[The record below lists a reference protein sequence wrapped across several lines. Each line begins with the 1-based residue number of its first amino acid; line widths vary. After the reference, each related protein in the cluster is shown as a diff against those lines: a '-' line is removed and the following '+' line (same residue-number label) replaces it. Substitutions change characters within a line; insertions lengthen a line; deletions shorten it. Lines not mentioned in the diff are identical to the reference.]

1 MEIGPDETG
10 RNAADHSGSTA
21 TRPRVGWGGPRAS
34 RGRGRA
40 SMLPPAIAVIV
51 AAVSYGFLPNELLF
65 VSPMVIPVIEIALL
79 VLLLLT
85 NRTHVGNTV
94 RLGRAVSI
102 LLSSVVILT
111 NLAALGRLVA
121 LLGSDADGMA
131 MLIGGIQVWVTIV
144 IGFTL
149 LYWQIDRGGPVVRHR
164 WSRKAVPL
172 ADWQFAE
179 DANGGTSSEVGDSSS
194 ETSDWMPEFVD
205 YLYLSLSNSSAY
217 SSSDS
222 PLSTR
227 AKIFMGV
234 QSTAAML
241 VSLVIVARAVGTI
254 GA

>member
-1 MEIGPDETG
+1 METG
-10 RNAADHSGSTA
+10 VDQTGHGGSTA
-21 TRPRVGWGGPRAS
+21 TRHRVGWGGPRAS
-34 RGRGRA
+34 RGSGRA
-40 SMLPPAIAVIV
+40 RMLPQAIAVVV

-65 VSPMVIPVIEIALL
+65 VSPVVIPAIEIVLL
-79 VLLLLT
+79 VLLFVT

-94 RLGRAVSI
+94 RLSRMVVI
-102 LLSSVVILT
+102 LLASVVIFT
-111 NLAALGRLVA
+111 NLVALSRLVA
-121 LLGSDADGMA
+121 ALDSDAGGMA
-131 MLIGGIQVWVTIV
+131 MLIGGMQVWVTLV
-144 IGFTL
+144 IGFAL

-164 WSRKAVPL
+164 WSRQAVPL

-234 QSTAAML
+234 QATAAML
-241 VSLVIVARAVGTI
+241 VSIVIVARAVGTI
-254 GA
+254 GG